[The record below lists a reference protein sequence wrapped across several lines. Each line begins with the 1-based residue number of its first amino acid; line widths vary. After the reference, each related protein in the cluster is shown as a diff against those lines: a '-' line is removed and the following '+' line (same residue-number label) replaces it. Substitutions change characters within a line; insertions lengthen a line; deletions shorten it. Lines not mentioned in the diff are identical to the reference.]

1 MDEIYKLTDSLNDR
15 IVKAAEE
22 FCAAA
27 AHIGIPEDRTT
38 HLLCLVLSKQLCL
51 VLSKQTTN
59 CAVLRGTERA
69 IFLAMMARLYD
80 ESERQTSS
88 EQRRMPMG
96 N

>member
-38 HLLCLVLSKQLCL
+38 HLLCLVLSKQ
-51 VLSKQTTN
+51 TTN

-80 ESERQTSS
+80 VSERQTSS